1 MPASEQIRLHLQGHA
16 KTRLDVGLNALRD
29 GFEFIAHPS
38 PALTIFAALP
48 AQDSAVLFLS
58 GSDAGLI
65 EDAMQAVDDGALV
78 VAQSPEDCYDGAACA
93 YLRSRGAASGLPPEL
108 AARLVARWPS

>member
-1 MPASEQIRLHLQGHA
+1 M
-16 KTRLDVGLNALRD
+16 
-29 GFEFIAHPS
+29 
-38 PALTIFAALP
+38 
-48 AQDSAVLFLS
+48 LFLS

-65 EDAMQAVDDGALV
+65 EDAMQAVDDGALI